1 MWDKQLIFY
10 FSPTFSKA
18 SKISQVEKSVLPH
31 GLIGRT
37 CPPLWASTWMANIF
51 FNVYLFGCILV
62 RPQGFPHNSVGKE
75 SACNSGDPSS
85 IPGSGRSPWERGPT
99 PVFWPVEFLRVG
111 HDWSTFTSVL
121 FSSLVGPH
129 RIFRAWCRMFCCSA
143 WTLVVVHSDLVA
155 PWRVGS

>member
-31 GLIGRT
+31 GLMGRT

-51 FNVYLFGCILV
+51 FNVYLFGCILDHRAFLITQLV
-62 RPQGFPHNSVGKE
+62 KNPPAFRRPQFNSWVGK
-75 SACNSGDPSS
+75 
-85 IPGSGRSPWERGPT
+85 IPLRRGPT
-99 PVFWPVEFLRVG
+99 PVFWPGEFQRVG
-111 HDWSTFTSVL
+111 HDWATFTSL
-121 FSSLVGPH
+121 LLSSLVGPH